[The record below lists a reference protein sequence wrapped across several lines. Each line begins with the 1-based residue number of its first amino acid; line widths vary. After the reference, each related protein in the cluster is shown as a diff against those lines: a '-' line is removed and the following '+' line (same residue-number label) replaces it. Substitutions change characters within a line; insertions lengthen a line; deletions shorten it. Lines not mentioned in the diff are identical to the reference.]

1 MAIFKIFVIDF
12 KNGRK
17 KKTPQKMQTNEGGE
31 NTYISPNPPEA
42 WKWFHG
48 NSILSGLHILGG
60 VKTETRQ
67 TSL

>member
-1 MAIFKIFVIDF
+1 
-12 KNGRK
+12 
-17 KKTPQKMQTNEGGE
+17 MQTNEGGE